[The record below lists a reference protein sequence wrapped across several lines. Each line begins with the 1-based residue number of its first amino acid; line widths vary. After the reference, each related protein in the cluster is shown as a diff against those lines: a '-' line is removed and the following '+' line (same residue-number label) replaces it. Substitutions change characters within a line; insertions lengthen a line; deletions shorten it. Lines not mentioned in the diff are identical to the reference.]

1 MKTFLLKY
9 AKRDQQN
16 GNTHVNIDELVK
28 ASVDV
33 TQSTQ
38 QTIRYFYIN
47 KVKKRYNC
55 IDTSVSFF
63 FIKNIVKK

>member
-16 GNTHVNIDELVK
+16 GNTNVNIDELVK

-47 KVKKRYNC
+47 KVKKG
-55 IDTSVSFF
+55 ITA
-63 FIKNIVKK
+63 